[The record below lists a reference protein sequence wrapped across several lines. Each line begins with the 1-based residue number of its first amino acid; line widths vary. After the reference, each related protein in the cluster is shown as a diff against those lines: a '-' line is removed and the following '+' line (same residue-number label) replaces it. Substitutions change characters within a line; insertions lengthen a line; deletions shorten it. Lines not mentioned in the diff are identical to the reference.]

1 MFKQLGDKI
10 MMGGKRLGAKIKE
23 GSRWAGQKMYDN
35 RKELLSGAMML
46 AGLAAKGAFGE
57 TAQGYTKM
65 GQAIAANPAGTL
77 LPMVPGVYRSLTT
90 SDPSKMMPRDNPN
103 WGL

>member
-65 GQAIAANPAGTL
+65 GQTIAANPAGTL
-77 LPMVPGVYRSLTT
+77 LPLVPQVYRTMT
-90 SDPSKMMPRDNPN
+90 ESDPSKQMPRSNPN